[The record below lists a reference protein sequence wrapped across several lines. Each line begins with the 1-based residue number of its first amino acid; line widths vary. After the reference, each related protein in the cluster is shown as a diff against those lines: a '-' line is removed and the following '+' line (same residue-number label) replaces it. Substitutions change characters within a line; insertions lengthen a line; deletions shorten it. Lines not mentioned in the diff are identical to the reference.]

1 MCQSDSSKLP
11 SPSASSERAGGFLML
26 FPSSSVVDRVSVKL
40 QLLSNMCCPG
50 CSGAAAAAA
59 ISSKVAAVREM
70 RRSSGSLVS
79 SNTPLLSYSHESSV
93 QYSINSKEEGEA
105 ELIIHNSA
113 CQKSQKLPTSQHY
126 QHSTT
131 SFVNPARKRRRT
143 FKYNSS
149 VFG

>member
-1 MCQSDSSKLP
+1 
-11 SPSASSERAGGFLML
+11 ML

-93 QYSINSKEEGEA
+93 RQYSINSKEEREA
-105 ELIIHNSA
+105 ELIIHNYSA
-113 CQKSQKLPTSQHY
+113 CQKSQKLSTSLQQN

-131 SFVNPARKRRRT
+131 TSSSNPARKRRRT